1 MENGLLVH
9 AVNEV
14 LETVSGS
21 ITFLQPRDL
30 EVLRPKRRI

>member
-14 LETVSGS
+14 LEIVSGS
-21 ITFLQPRDL
+21 ITIPQPGDL
-30 EVLRPKRRI
+30 EVLRPKRRM